1 MNLPERNRIDML
13 GGHACIERGR
23 AERTSMTGI
32 AESVTGLSVSLIEQ
46 TIGLVARAVV
56 RVDELN
62 VGLSRRN
69 ALQAVTANRAWRT
82 EWEES

>member
-1 MNLPERNRIDML
+1 LPERNRIDIL
-13 GGHACIERGR
+13 GGHACIERGPLG
-23 AERTSMTGI
+23 EDSMTGI

>member
-1 MNLPERNRIDML
+1 MAATNPALPP
-13 GGHACIERGR
+13 GR
-23 AERTSMTGI
+23 VIVMAGI
-32 AESVTGLSVSLIEQ
+32 AATVTDRAAGLSVTLIER
-46 TIGLVARAVV
+46 TVGVLARAVV

-62 VGLSRRN
+62 LGLTQRN

>member
-1 MNLPERNRIDML
+1 
-13 GGHACIERGR
+13 
-23 AERTSMTGI
+23 MTGI

-56 RVDELN
+56 RMDELN

-82 EWEES
+82 EWEEL

>member
-1 MNLPERNRIDML
+1 M
-13 GGHACIERGR
+13 A
-23 AERTSMTGI
+23 GI
-32 AESVTGLSVSLIEQ
+32 AATVTDRAAGLSVTLIER
-46 TIGLVARAVV
+46 TVGVLARAVV

-62 VGLSRRN
+62 LGLTQRN

>member
-1 MNLPERNRIDML
+1 
-13 GGHACIERGR
+13 
-23 AERTSMTGI
+23 MTGI

-69 ALQAVTANRAWRT
+69 ALQAVKANRAWRT
-82 EWEES
+82 EWEEL

>member
-1 MNLPERNRIDML
+1 
-13 GGHACIERGR
+13 
-23 AERTSMTGI
+23 MTGI

-69 ALQAVTANRAWRT
+69 ALQAVTANRARRT

>member
-1 MNLPERNRIDML
+1 M
-13 GGHACIERGR
+13 A
-23 AERTSMTGI
+23 GI

-56 RVDELN
+56 RMDELN

-69 ALQAVTANRAWRT
+69 ALQAVTANKAWRT

>member
-1 MNLPERNRIDML
+1 
-13 GGHACIERGR
+13 
-23 AERTSMTGI
+23 MTGI

-46 TIGLVARAVV
+46 TIGLVSRAVV

-82 EWEES
+82 EWEEL

>member
-1 MNLPERNRIDML
+1 LHGAWSL
-13 GGHACIERGR
+13 GED
-23 AERTSMTGI
+23 SMAGI
-32 AESVTGLSVSLIEQ
+32 AESVTGLSVSLFEQ

>member
-1 MNLPERNRIDML
+1 
-13 GGHACIERGR
+13 
-23 AERTSMTGI
+23 MTGI
-32 AESVTGLSVSLIEQ
+32 AESVTGLSVSLFEQ

>member
-1 MNLPERNRIDML
+1 
-13 GGHACIERGR
+13 
-23 AERTSMTGI
+23 MTGI

-82 EWEES
+82 AWAEL

>member
-1 MNLPERNRIDML
+1 
-13 GGHACIERGR
+13 
-23 AERTSMTGI
+23 MTGI

-62 VGLSRRN
+62 FGLSRRN

-82 EWEES
+82 EWEEL

>member
-1 MNLPERNRIDML
+1 VIVM
-13 GGHACIERGR
+13 A
-23 AERTSMTGI
+23 GI
-32 AESVTGLSVSLIEQ
+32 AATVTDRAAGLSVTLIER
-46 TIGLVARAVV
+46 TVGVLARAVV

-62 VGLSRRN
+62 LGLTQRN

>member
-1 MNLPERNRIDML
+1 
-13 GGHACIERGR
+13 
-23 AERTSMTGI
+23 MTGI

-69 ALQAVTANRAWRT
+69 ALQAVTANRALRT

>member
-1 MNLPERNRIDML
+1 
-13 GGHACIERGR
+13 
-23 AERTSMTGI
+23 MTGI

-69 ALQAVTANRAWRT
+69 ALQAVAANRAWRT

>member
-1 MNLPERNRIDML
+1 
-13 GGHACIERGR
+13 
-23 AERTSMTGI
+23 MTGM

-82 EWEES
+82 EWEEL

>member
-1 MNLPERNRIDML
+1 M
-13 GGHACIERGR
+13 A
-23 AERTSMTGI
+23 GI

-69 ALQAVTANRAWRT
+69 ALHAVTANRAWRT

>member
-1 MNLPERNRIDML
+1 
-13 GGHACIERGR
+13 
-23 AERTSMTGI
+23 MTGI

-69 ALQAVTANRAWRT
+69 ALQAVTANKAWRT

>member
-1 MNLPERNRIDML
+1 MHRAWSL
-13 GGHACIERGR
+13 GED
-23 AERTSMTGI
+23 SMTGI

-82 EWEES
+82 EWEEL